1 MENKH
6 FLKAEMRCQGS
17 IAGEVFIDI
26 GSIIV
31 METTTNGIRVKLS
44 NAGEDYYVKEF
55 YRYTI
60 DDVLDLYR
68 RNVRRNVKNQNRK
81 DNVLGGFVL

>member
-1 MENKH
+1 MEKKH
-6 FLKAEMRCQGS
+6 FLKAEMRYQGPLQEDTH
-17 IAGEVFIDI
+17 EVFVDI
-26 GSIIV
+26 GSFCVI
-31 METTTNGIRVKLS
+31 EPTPNGIKVKLS

-68 RNVRRNVKNQNRK
+68 RNVKNQNR
-81 DNVLGGFVL
+81 NVKS